1 VFCSLVL
8 FDKFRNFLFSLSIA
22 ERRFVFGFL
31 IFEWALLWVL
41 LGLITMIKIDNSMK
55 NLTLISFY
63 LVYYFGVK
71 GI

>member
-1 VFCSLVL
+1 MKKWKIFCS
-8 FDKFRNFLFSLSIA
+8 SIA

-31 IFEWALLWVL
+31 IFEWALFWVL

-55 NLTLISFY
+55 NLTLISFC
-63 LVYYFGVK
+63 LFYYFGVK